1 MPPITPPTM
10 APVGGLVFPEANADE
25 DGGVYPVLPGVGA
38 DVDDGVDATSPC
50 QQNSWLELGAAETY
64 H

>member
-1 MPPITPPTM
+1 M
-10 APVGGLVFPEANADE
+10 ALVGSLVLPETNADE
-25 DGGVYPVLPGVGA
+25 DVGVNPVWPGACA

>member
-1 MPPITPPTM
+1 M
-10 APVGGLVFPEANADE
+10 APVGGLVLPEAGVDE
-25 DGGVYPVLPGVGA
+25 DDGVNPVWPGVGG

-64 H
+64 R